1 MPAGQKDLSKSDS
14 SCRVPPMFNQLE
26 KHRPPR
32 RLRSYC
38 RSAYR
43 IFVGPTK
50 ACSWPLTYKQQ
61 QRSGDL
67 LRETATLCT
76 HTEMY
81 IHKKKGEEKT
91 ERKKGK
97 KNKKQKAK
105 KNRRRERKR
114 ESTTSLTTAA
124 L

>member
-1 MPAGQKDLSKSDS
+1 
-14 SCRVPPMFNQLE
+14 MFNQLE

-43 IFVGPTK
+43 ISVGPTK
-50 ACSWPLTYKQQ
+50 ACNWPLTYKQQ

-67 LRETATLCT
+67 LRETATLRT
-76 HTEMY
+76 HREMY

-97 KNKKQKAK
+97 RQKTKNKKTEEE
-105 KNRRRERKR
+105 REREKAR
-114 ESTTSLTTAA
+114 HL
-124 L
+124 